1 LLESRLLLAQTFTD
15 DVTFGDGDVYWSVH
29 IEQDAHAEVLGGL
42 FENRFHL
49 YDNATAYVAGGEFRG
64 SFAAEGSSRAS
75 IHSGTIFGNYINVLG
90 SAELDIYG
98 GRMPDVWLDATKW
111 GGNPHV
117 TFHGYDLTLDS
128 DGGNYGDGLVAGVF
142 ADGSSFVVHLHGADT
157 ASRVSLNTLLVV
169 DAGGD
174 VGVDEGQLL
183 TLEPATFLDRAGH
196 DTHTATIDWGD
207 GTTDTGVVALDAG
220 PVDPTP
226 ILTADVAVH
235 SPGGQY
241 VTLQEGMLWNNWGQY
256 YWYDVPAFA
265 ETGDFLAWDAE
276 LTGYPSVADGITTF
290 EVLTDGP
297 VLMACTTRWG
307 GGGNSSGGWLDEVTT
322 REELEDQGWVEF
334 ATGLTVG
341 QTGNTYPQ
349 GSWEYVVFRR
359 DSVAGEE
366 FTYRTEKYS
375 APVIIRSET
384 ISPATSTLPKSGT
397 VSGSHVYADDG
408 VYTVTLTVDNGEG
421 SATDSFEVTVGNAP
435 PALVV
440 NENRTVLASETI
452 DFDLAAFTDPGTLDS
467 HTVTVDWGDGHVS
480 RSDIVRFEFNPAD
493 FFDFRHHDE
502 GPSVDGGMLRLHE
515 TGGFLGGPTYDSWT
529 PGGWA
534 VLDLMRDSLDDA
546 PEPEG
551 IGYVQVYLLK
561 TPDPSLP
568 VSLWGQSLTA
578 KEDLAPVGVAPEGW
592 EVLVATGSSE
602 AFVLQWQAESPEYL
616 VRPGEDLGPFELE
629 FAANEAVLPGEDYT
643 LWFGGDNYPGYIPGI
658 DFGPFPGGF
667 AADKP
672 DDSVGTAYEATRSL
686 AAITELTLVESP
698 FGPPGSAQGMQGTAS
713 GSHIYEG
720 EGTYTVTVIVEDDDG
735 GSATDSFEVVVDSIV
750 PVDGVL
756 HIVGTS
762 GDDSVSVVGQGNGQL
777 RIDASFFPGVKWRTF
792 DRGEVDLIRVELGDG
807 DDRLTVAG
815 NVETRILADG
825 GLGNDT
831 LLSGA
836 ASNALL
842 GGPGADVLWGGAGR
856 DLLIGGVG
864 ADLLWGRSGED
875 ILICGQTVY
884 DSGPADDETMDI
896 AGILAILDTWYSE
909 TDRTDRIESLSGDL
923 DEDDVFDDG
932 AVDRVF
938 GAVDDD
944 WLIADPNDEIAPS
957 GIRRPWALP
966 SKPQASPSNPW

>member
-1 LLESRLLLAQTFTD
+1 MLENRLLLAQTFTD
-15 DVTFGDGDVYWSVH
+15 DVTFVDGDVYWSVH
-29 IEQDAHAEVLGGL
+29 IEQDAHAEILGGL
-42 FENRFHL
+42 FENRFQL

-75 IHSGTIFGNYINVLG
+75 IHPGTIIGNYINVLG

-117 TFHGYDLTLDS
+117 TFHGYDLTLDPDS
-128 DGGNYGDGLVAGVF
+128 GNYGDGLVTGVF
-142 ADGSSFVVHLHGADT
+142 ADGSTFVVHLHGADT

-169 DAGGD
+169 DAGED
-174 VGVDEGQLL
+174 LALAEGQLL
-183 TLEPATFLDRAGH
+183 SLEPATFLDRAGH

-220 PVDPTP
+220 PVAPDP

-241 VTLQEGMLWNNWGQY
+241 ATLEVGASRDTNWGRY
-256 YWYDVPAFA
+256 HFHEVPSF
-265 ETGDFLAWDAE
+265 
-276 LTGYPSVADGITTF
+276 ADGQGFLFWQFERTGFPTILDGLCTF
-290 EVLTDGP
+290 EVLSDGP
-297 VLMACTTRWG
+297 VLLACRTPWG
-307 GGGNSSGGWLDEVTT
+307 GGGNPSGGWLDELTT
-322 REELEDQGWVEF
+322 REEFEAQGWSEY
-334 ATGLTVG
+334 ATGLTTIQVG
-341 QTGNTYPQ
+341 HSEP
-349 GSWEYVVFRR
+349 SSEHIVFRR
-359 DSVAGEE
+359 DCVAGEL
-366 FTYRTEKYS
+366 FTYRTEKYQ
-375 APVIIRSET
+375 PPIVIRSET
-384 ISPATSTLPKSGT
+384 PPPTPSTRPKSGT

-421 SATDSFEVTVGNAP
+421 SATDIFEVTVGNAA

-440 NENRTVLASETI
+440 SENRTVREGEAI

-493 FFDFRHHDE
+493 FFDFRLHDE
-502 GPSVDGGMLRLHE
+502 GPSTDGGMLRLHE
-515 TGGFLGGPTYDSWT
+515 TGGFLGGPTYDSWA
-529 PGGWA
+529 PDGWA
-534 VLDLMRDSLDDA
+534 ALDLMRDSLDDA

-568 VSLWGQSLTA
+568 VSRWGQSLTA
-578 KEDLAPVGVAPEGW
+578 KADVAPEGVAPEGW

-616 VRPGEDLGPFELE
+616 VRPGEDSGPFELA
-629 FAANEAVLPGEDYT
+629 FATNQAVLPGEDYT
-643 LWFGGDNYPGYIPGI
+643 LWFGGDNYPDYIPGI
-658 DFGPFPGGF
+658 DFGAFPGGF

-672 DDSVGTAYEATRSL
+672 VDSVGTAYEATRSL
-686 AAITELTLVESP
+686 TAIVDLTVVESP
-698 FGPPGSAQGMQGTAS
+698 FGPPGSIEGMQGTAS
-713 GSHIYEG
+713 GSHVYADN
-720 EGTYTVTVIVEDDDG
+720 GTYTVIVTITDDDG
-735 GSATDSFEVVVDSIV
+735 GSATDSFEVIVDSIV

-762 GDDSVSVVGQGNGQL
+762 GDDSVTIAGQGNGRL
-777 RIDASFFPGVKWRTF
+777 RIDASFFSGVKWRTF
-792 DRGEVDLIRVELGDG
+792 DRDEVDLIQVALGAG

-815 NVETRILADG
+815 NVDTQILADG
-825 GLGNDT
+825 GPGHDA
-831 LLSGA
+831 LLSGSA
-836 ASNALL
+836 GNALL
-842 GGPGADVLWGGAGR
+842 GGPGMDVLWGGAGR
-856 DLLIGGVG
+856 DLLIGGLG
-864 ADLLWGRSGED
+864 ADLLWGRPGED
-875 ILICGQTVY
+875 ILVCGQTVY
-884 DSGPADDETMDI
+884 DSGPPDEEAMDV

-909 TDRTDRIESLSGDL
+909 ADRTDRIETLSGDL
-923 DEDDVFDDG
+923 DGEDVFDDG

-938 GAVDDD
+938 GATDDD
-944 WLIADPNDEIAPS
+944 WLIADPNDEIPPS